1 MFFFLNYLSFVF
13 LKVHVLNIVKLKE
26 ENHTSSHFAL
36 HNRNYIFFNINSSD
50 GTQSFGTSLVFYEKL
65 SMSSFNSIFHVEL
78 NGQFCYNK
86 YNQELFIPKALCV
99 LSVKPFFSCHT
110 AFLKYIHIV
119 IFKIDVYLKK
129 QLSIKIKKK
138 RKKFN

>member
-1 MFFFLNYLSFVF
+1 
-13 LKVHVLNIVKLKE
+13 
-26 ENHTSSHFAL
+26 
-36 HNRNYIFFNINSSD
+36 
-50 GTQSFGTSLVFYEKL
+50 
-65 SMSSFNSIFHVEL
+65 MSCFNSFFHVEL

-110 AFLKYIHIV
+110 AFLKYIPID